1 MDQKIFQSKIRSQY
15 SMACAPL
22 PVCSL
27 LLAEVH
33 ASGGDPW
40 FTGVGIVWLPL
51 ASRFIPVGAGEG
63 VCGEGTL
70 ASPWLEGERVHRGRT
85 RATQASPPLRNDL
98 VLPRFSRPFFLTRC
112 LLGDPL
118 WSPSPGLRSNARW
131 SGFYGW

>member
-40 FTGVGIVWLPL
+40 FTGVGIVWLRL
-51 ASRFIPVGAGEG
+51 GSRFVPVGAGEG

-70 ASPWLEGERVHRGRT
+70 ASPSSFPSCWGD
-85 RATQASPPLRNDL
+85 ASVPSPHPPS
-98 VLPRFSRPFFLTRC
+98 LPDTFFLIEK
-112 LLGDPL
+112 
-118 WSPSPGLRSNARW
+118 WS
-131 SGFYGW
+131 